1 MVLFIRKNLFVL
13 VLALGFV
20 AGCGSPE
27 TDKSSTAD
35 TSADK
40 AKTQEV
46 EKIEVKEQA
55 KQDSDKQTND
65 KSALGGGI
73 LTVDTKL
80 YDFGRIEPGGLKKG
94 KFVLKNEGDENLEI
108 ARVTAPCRCTTPGN
122 LNGKVLAPGETA
134 DLEFT
139 FNVGTSHGKVQKKI
153 NIALK
158 SPAKPSTMTLTF
170 QADIIQVLEVT
181 PAALNFGLNPDYDN
195 NQTIIVNSTD
205 GSEFKITGILS
216 NKDAVTLKHLD
227 NDKLDTSVKAKMHKL
242 VVDVDL
248 EKLGEAPSGLL
259 TIKTDHPKVNRLV
272 VRYNTKLPFA
282 AYPKTKRLVPAT
294 ESGRH
299 ARIKVVSNFKED
311 FELGEITS
319 KQGYLK
325 VLDTKPSI
333 DGYEVHAVL
342 DMDKVNQ
349 IEDTKR
355 YVSDYLLIPIAGHD
369 EVLEVHC
376 YGMIR

>member
-1 MVLFIRKNLFVL
+1 MVSFVRKYLLVL
-13 VLALGFV
+13 LLALGFV

-27 TDKSSTAD
+27 KEMAAAD
-35 TSADK
+35 SSADN
-40 AKTQEV
+40 AKT
-46 EKIEVKEQA
+46 EKVVKAEAKEQA
-55 KQDSDKQTND
+55 KPDSEKQTVSEPAA
-65 KSALGGGI
+65 KGGL
-73 LTVDTKL
+73 LTSDTML
-80 YDFGRIEPGGLKKG
+80 YDFGRIEPGGLKEG
-94 KFVLKNEGDENLEI
+94 KFVLKNKGDANVEI

-122 LNGKVLAPGETA
+122 LNGKVLAPGESV
-134 DLEFT
+134 DLDFT
-139 FNVGTSHGKVQKKI
+139 FNVGSSHGKVQKKI

-158 SPAKPSTMTLTF
+158 SPAKPATMTLTF

-181 PAALNFGLNPDYDN
+181 PAALNFGLHPSFDN

-205 GSEFKITGILS
+205 GSEFKITGVLS
-216 NKDAVTLKHLD
+216 NKNAVSLKHAD
-227 NDKLDTSVKAKMHKL
+227 NDKLDSSLKAKMHKL

-248 EKLGEAPSGLL
+248 EKLKESPSGLL

-272 VRYNTKLPFA
+272 VRYNTKMPYA
-282 AYPKTKRLVPAT
+282 AYPKTKRLVPTT

-319 KQGYLK
+319 KGGYLK
-325 VLDTKPSI
+325 VLETKPSV

-349 IEDTKR
+349 MEQNKR
-355 YVSDYLLIPIAGHD
+355 YVSDHLLIPIVGYD